1 MRRFTSFL
9 TGAMIGALVG
19 SLTALLL
26 APTSGDELR
35 ARARDRAS
43 SFRDDVREAYET
55 RVAQLEAEIEALR
68 QPKSAPKA

>member
-9 TGAMIGALVG
+9 TGAMVGALVG

-35 ARARDRAS
+35 ARARDQAS

-68 QPKSAPKA
+68 RPKPARNA